1 MNFPISLFILC
12 SLVFT
17 GGICWVLRRVATPQ
31 ALLPVTAG
39 WIDELSLER
48 YRPMAQLLSE
58 DDLESLLGQPGFTPH
73 MIAGLRAQRCRIFRG
88 YLRGLSQD
96 FERVCVALKIVLVQS
111 GHDRPDL
118 ASTLLR
124 ERWRFAANMFAVRVR
139 LVFYRWGW
147 SGVDARSLMHTF
159 DGMRQELQGLVP
171 VTLVL
176 EAQGRGRAL
185 AVPKLP
191 LRP

>member
-12 SLVFT
+12 SLAFT

-39 WIDELSLER
+39 WIDEQSLER
-48 YRPMAQLLSE
+48 YRPLAQLLSE
-58 DDLESLLGQPGFTPH
+58 DDLESLRSRPGFTPH
-73 MIAGLRAQRCRIFRG
+73 MIAGLRAQRCQIFRG

-96 FERVCVALKIVLVQS
+96 FERVCVALRIVLVQS

-124 ERWRFAANMFAVRVR
+124 EQWRFAVNMFAVC
-139 LVFYRWGW
+139 
-147 SGVDARSLMHTF
+147 
-159 DGMRQELQGLVP
+159 GLSFTAGGGP
-171 VTLVL
+171 AWTP
-176 EAQGRGRAL
+176 AA
-185 AVPKLP
+185 
-191 LRP
+191 